1 MLFTYHLH
9 DSYFIF
15 MKLSLFFEAYKKYFF
30 VYIKIV
36 NNYCQKNKE
45 KLRKEA
51 RERYQTLSEEEK
63 DKRQK
68 KTPRRK
74 RKKGN
79 NII

>member
-1 MLFTYHLH
+1 
-9 DSYFIF
+9 
-15 MKLSLFFEAYKKYFF
+15 MKLSLFFEAYKKYLF

-36 NNYCQKNKE
+36 NNYCQKHKE
-45 KLRKEA
+45 RLRKEA
-51 RERYQTLSEEEK
+51 CERYQTLSEEEK